1 MRRAL
6 AIGLAGV
13 LFLAAVVAVTALVRG
28 GSDDGERVRA
38 PQNGR
43 SPSSERAP
51 EAESTGDQDLPSVER
66 SARAFLSGYLPL
78 IYGRDGATP
87 AQLRDASP
95 SLVAELERDPGRVPP
110 GQAAL
115 TPRVVRVAVVREG
128 TGRALASVQIDDQS
142 ATAYVL
148 NLRLEDTLS
157 GWLVT
162 RIGP

>member
-13 LFLAAVVAVTALVRG
+13 LFLAVVVLVTTLVRRDG
-28 GSDDGERVRA
+28 GDGERVRA

-51 EAESTGDQDLPSVER
+51 EAESTEDQDLPSVER

-87 AQLRDASP
+87 AKLRDASQ
-95 SLVAELERDPGRVPP
+95 SLVAELERDRGRVPP

-115 TPRVVRVAVVREG
+115 TPRIMRVAVVRET
-128 TGRALASVQIDDQS
+128 TGRALASVQIDDRS
-142 ATAYVL
+142 ATPYVL
-148 NLRLEDTLS
+148 NLRLEDTLD